1 MYKLFRSGRK
11 TKESFCIVLVTII
24 LSTLAPSI
32 ADCYK
37 AKADLGNLD
46 ILNGTCCNGPRTYYN
61 ATLFI
66 VTNLY
71 YVEKF
76 NESEIDLEYRCPAL
90 PGIFIVKD
98 EEGVKE
104 FNLMGGWYGSRVEIY
119 HFSGFFKPGIFYT
132 ILVGKCAKISI
143 IPVR

>member
-1 MYKLFRSGRK
+1 MS
-11 TKESFCIVLVTII
+11 ESVTIDGKEYALED
-24 LSTLAPSI
+24 LS
-32 ADCYK
+32 DK

-46 ILNGTCCNGPRTYYN
+46 ILNGTSCNGPRTYYN

-76 NESEIDLEYRCPAL
+76 NESEIDLKYRCPIL

-98 EEGVKE
+98 KEGVKE
-104 FNLMGGWYGSRVEIY
+104 FDLLYGGWCGSRVEI
-119 HFSGFFKPGIFYT
+119 HNFAGFFKPGILYT